1 MVDHAG
7 ILMEQGKSMA
17 CERVCGVN
25 DNIEKAHYHSYYE
38 IYYMEAGERHFV
50 INNQPYFARQGDF
63 VLFSPYIMH
72 CAYSG
77 KDIAF
82 KRILIC
88 FREHE
93 ISSGELREK
102 LSAGTGIYRMDAK
115 SNKRMHFLM
124 EMFMEEQDR
133 AGEYREEYM
142 KSILNTMVLTML
154 EKSVMSGAEKLKN
167 TDCVSEIM
175 DYINYHYQEDLT
187 LQKLADLLFISPPYL
202 CKIFKEYANQT
213 VVQYINTTRILNA
226 QRMVMETEDRITEI
240 SRSVGFVNVT
250 HFNRVF
256 KSITGITPSV
266 FRKRVRMRE
275 NK

>member
-7 ILMEQGKSMA
+7 ILMEQGRSMA

-72 CAYSG
+72 
-77 KDIAF
+77 
-82 KRILIC
+82 
-88 FREHE
+88 
-93 ISSGELREK
+93 
-102 LSAGTGIYRMDAK
+102 
-115 SNKRMHFLM
+115 
-124 EMFMEEQDR
+124 
-133 AGEYREEYM
+133 
-142 KSILNTMVLTML
+142 
-154 EKSVMSGAEKLKN
+154 